1 MAAEKANEP
10 KANPLCLD
18 EHELDCLSRQVE
30 MPKSDSG
37 YTQIFRYA
45 NTVDGLI
52 MALSAVAAAG
62 AGATMPLM
70 TVILGSLVGNFSDL
84 TSKANSE
91 AFAHHVNHLI
101 LYFIYIA
108 VSTLVLTSSFVFGF
122 TWTGERITKRL
133 RSAYFE
139 ALLRQN
145 MAFLDGLGAGEAASR
160 ITADLNVVQDGVSQK
175 VGLAI
180 SGLAAFAAGMA
191 IAYVRSWRLALVMTS
206 LPVAV
211 TAWMIDVGTSMKKAQ
226 LASTDLYASTATF
239 AEEAIS
245 SLRNVA
251 AYGLQTR
258 FVQRYEL
265 SLAPAAQADARAKA
279 MMGLFIGGMMGA
291 MLSAFALACWA
302 GSRFMD
308 AGDIDTAQV
317 VTVLFASMIAGVS
330 FGQVAPHLQAF
341 GAAGAAA
348 NRIFGTIE
356 RRPPA
361 GLPSK
366 SGESLWPDKL
376 LGHIQ
381 FCDIK
386 LVYPSRPD
394 QLIMDNFTL
403 DIPAGKT
410 TAIVGPSGTGKS
422 SILYLLQRFYLP
434 LHGGMYIDG
443 NDIHDIDVKWLRSNM
458 RVVNQEPF
466 LFNTTIVENILLG
479 LNLKRY
485 VFVALYLLDEV
496 CSVLIIRTKAD
507 SKTKLTMA
515 ESAARGANAHEFI
528 GQLPQGY
535 QTVVGDNGGRLSGGQ
550 RQRVAIA
557 RALISDP
564 KILLLDEATA
574 ALDAKSESLV
584 QEALDKSSSDRT
596 TIVISHRLS
605 TVRSADKIVVMDHG
619 RIIEQGSHEQLLA
632 KQRAYASLVT
642 AQTLKRESDNS
653 HSDDTDSE
661 TQHRKSVDNDPDKGR
676 VGVSRGGQQAEPPTQ
691 ASTLSLVLFLLRLNH
706 PEKGY
711 LVAGMAA
718 SVFAGLAYPLTAIF
732 FGNMVLALR
741 DPSMTLGGHGLGF
754 WAGMQWLT
762 AWVVLVA
769 YVGQGTAF
777 AHASSRLI
785 SRARAV
791 AFAAILRQDA
801 AFFFFDAA
809 AAAATAP
816 TGSNHKNSNNN
827 NNYNDAGALTAFLAQ
842 QASQLN
848 GLSGTILGASL
859 TSVFAV
865 LGGFVVA
872 TAFGWKLG
880 LVAASTMPLIF
891 TTGYARF
898 RLLADLEKKSLR
910 DGQAAGVVS
919 EAVRGI
925 RTVAALGLEDVVAG
939 RYRAQLGDDMRSGT
953 AHNALLSLLYGASQ
967 SVVIF
972 CTALIFWYGGARL
985 LPAGE
990 YTVQRF
996 LVCFVATTYSAQSA
1010 GGIFSH
1016 APDVAGAQ
1024 DAAARLKTL
1033 TETVPEI
1040 DVEDTRGDSA
1050 EALVGD
1056 VAARNVDFAYPSS
1069 DGAEHHRALRH
1080 VSLVAKTGRFVALV
1094 GASGSGKSS
1103 VLNLIERL
1111 YNPSSG
1117 QVLADE
1123 KDIRRYQLQSY
1134 RKNLAIVEQ
1143 DSVLYSG
1150 TIRDNI
1156 ISDGDFDD
1164 VEIEKACRDANIW
1177 DFVEAPSIKAS
1188 LPNGLDTTIG
1198 PRGTQASGGQKQ
1210 RLALARAL
1218 LRKPKIL
1225 LLDEATSALDAHSE
1239 AVVQEALSAAA
1250 TGRTTIA
1257 VAHRISSIAGADCIY
1272 VFEQGRVVEQGTHAQ
1287 LMARKG
1293 RYWEYVGMQKLTM

>member
-1 MAAEKANEP
+1 MKPATGMESEKSDAP
-10 KANPLCLD
+10 KANLLGLD
-18 EHELDCLSRQVE
+18 EDELDCLSRQLD

-37 YTQIFRYA
+37 YLQIFRYA
-45 NTVDGLI
+45 NTVDGLV
-52 MALSAVAAAG
+52 MGLSAVAAVG

-84 TSKANSE
+84 ASTTNSG
-91 AFAHHVNHLI
+91 AFAHNVNHLV
-101 LYFIYIA
+101 LYFVYIA
-108 VSTLVLTSSFVFGF
+108 VGTLVLTSLFVFGF

-145 MAFLDGLGAGEAASR
+145 MAFLDALGAGEAASR
-160 ITADLNVVQDGVSQK
+160 ITADLNVIQDGVSQK
-175 VGLAI
+175 VGLAV
-180 SGLAAFAAGMA
+180 SGLAAFAAGMVV
-191 IAYVRSWRLALVMTS
+191 AYVRSWRLALVMTS

-211 TAWMIDVGTSMKKAQ
+211 TAWMIVVGTSMKKAQ
-226 LASTDLYASTATF
+226 LTSTDLYSSTATF

-251 AYGLQTR
+251 AYGLQKR
-258 FVQRYEL
+258 FVEMYEA
-265 SLAPAAQADARAKA
+265 SLAPAARADARAKA
-279 MMGLFIGGMMGA
+279 MMGLFIGGLMGA

-308 AGDIDTAQV
+308 AGDVDTSQV

-348 NRIFGTIE
+348 NRIFGAIE

-361 GLPSK
+361 GVASDKATGLR
-366 SGESLWPDKL
+366 PDKL

-381 FCDIK
+381 FCDVK

-394 QLIMDNFTL
+394 QLVMDGFTL
-403 DIPAGKT
+403 DVPAGKT

-422 SILYLLQRFYLP
+422 SLIYLLQRFYLP
-434 LHGGMYIDG
+434 LRGRVCIDG
-443 NDIHDIDVKWLRSNM
+443 HDIEDIDVQWIRSNM

-466 LFNTTIVENILLG
+466 VFNTTILENIAFG
-479 LNLKRY
+479 LVGTRL
-485 VFVALYLLDEV
+485 E
-496 CSVLIIRTKAD
+496 KAD
-507 SKTKLTMA
+507 SNTKQTMA
-515 ESAARGANAHEFI
+515 EQAARAANAHDFI
-528 GQLPQGY
+528 SQLPHGY
-535 QTVVGDNGGRLSGGQ
+535 QTVVGENGGRLSGGQ

-564 KILLLDEATA
+564 RILLLDEATA

-584 QEALDKSSSDRT
+584 QTSLSTRGPGRT

-605 TVRSADKIVVMDHG
+605 TVRGADNIVVMDHG
-619 RIIEQGSHEQLLA
+619 RVIEQGTHEQLLVS
-632 KQRAYASLVT
+632 QGAYSSLVE
-642 AQTLKRESDNS
+642 AQALREGADSPREMGYG
-653 HSDDTDSE
+653 SDDE
-661 TQHRKSVDNDPDKGR
+661 QHGSSGKALEKSRVAAWGR
-676 VGVSRGGQQAEPPTQ
+676 EQRQE
-691 ASTLSLVLFLLRLNH
+691 STRATTLALVKFLLHLNH
-706 PEKGY
+706 PERMH
-711 LVAGMAA
+711 LLAGMIGSA
-718 SVFAGLAYPLTAIF
+718 FAGLGYPLTAIF

-741 DPSMTLGGHGLGF
+741 DPRMTLGGHGIGF

-762 AWVVLVA
+762 AWVVLFG

-785 SRARAV
+785 ARARAV

-801 AFFFFDAA
+801 AFF
-809 AAAATAP
+809 TRP
-816 TGSNHKNSNNN
+816 G
-827 NNYNDAGALTAFLAQ
+827 NDPGALTAFLSQ

-848 GLSGTILGASL
+848 GLSGTILGALLNSI
-859 TSVFAV
+859 VAV
-865 LGGFVVA
+865 VGGFIVA
-872 TAFGWKLG
+872 TSFGWKLG
-880 LVAASTMPLIF
+880 LVATATMPLIF

-898 RLLADLEKKSLR
+898 RVLADLEKKSLR
-910 DGQAAGVVS
+910 DSKAAAVVS

-925 RTVAALGLEDVVAG
+925 RTIAALGLEDTIAE
-939 RYRAQLGDDMRSGT
+939 RYRLQLGDDIRSSAGQ
-953 AHNALLSLLYGASQ
+953 NALLSVLYGTSQ
-967 SVVIF
+967 SVIIF
-972 CTALIFWYGGARL
+972 CTALIFWYGGSKL
-985 LPAGE
+985 LPTGE
-990 YTVQRF
+990 YTVQSF
-996 LVCFVATTYSAQSA
+996 LICFVATTYSAQSA

-1024 DAAARLKTL
+1024 DAAIRLKTL
-1033 TETVPEI
+1033 TETVPQI
-1040 DVEDTRGDSA
+1040 DVDSEDGDNA

-1056 VAARNVDFAYPSS
+1056 VAACNVDFAYPSPE
-1069 DGAEHHRALRH
+1069 GPGHLVLRD
-1080 VSLVAKTGRFVALV
+1080 VSLKAKTGSFVALV

-1103 VLNLIERL
+1103 VLNLVERL
-1111 YNPSSG
+1111 YDPCSG
-1117 QVLADE
+1117 QIVADA
-1123 KDIRRYQLQSY
+1123 KDIRQYRLQSF
-1134 RKNLAIVEQ
+1134 RKQMAIVEQ

-1164 VEIEKACRDANIW
+1164 GDIEKACRDANIW
-1177 DFVEAPSIKAS
+1177 DFVSS
-1188 LPNGLDTTIG
+1188 LPNGLDTAIG

-1239 AVVQEALSAAA
+1239 AVVQEALAAA
-1250 TGRTTIA
+1250 AMGRTTIA
-1257 VAHRISSIAGADCIY
+1257 VAHRISSIANADCIY
-1272 VFEQGRVVEQGTHAQ
+1272 VFDQGTVVEQGTHAQ
-1287 LMARKG
+1287 LIARKG
-1293 RYWEYVGMQKLTM
+1293 RYWDYVGMQTLETT